1 MSQDPVFVS
10 KAFSSIAKRYVLTNH
25 VLSFGVDIL
34 WRRQVASMVRDFGG
48 QRVLDIAC
56 GSGDLAAEVIKKMPQ
71 AEVVAADFCAPMLQQ
86 ARLRGLPMLLV
97 ADGMQLPF
105 EAGFFDSLT
114 IGYGLRNM
122 ETWDGALS
130 ELGRVLKP
138 GGQLVVLDFSIPRG
152 WLCGPYRFYLHRIL
166 PVMGGWLTGNREA
179 YDYLSESI
187 ERFPSGDEMCDLMR
201 NNGFDEA
208 RCIPLWGGIS
218 SIYVGRA
225 SDPHS

>member
-1 MSQDPVFVS
+1 MSQDPVFVR
-10 KAFSSIAKRYVLTNH
+10 KAFSSIAKRYVVTNH

-122 ETWDGALS
+122 EAWDGALS
-130 ELGRVLKP
+130 ELSRVLKP

-152 WLCGPYRFYLHRIL
+152 WLRGPYRFYLHRIL
-166 PVMGGWLTGNREA
+166 PVLGGWLTGNREA

-208 RCIPLWGGIS
+208 HCIPLWGGIS

-225 SDPHS
+225 SAPHT